1 MGKSRVRRLIQ
12 VGHSRKRINKES
24 RDCIHLRD
32 NDTVVRFKTGQG
44 VDSLFFMS
52 GPALQ
57 KGEINC

>member
-1 MGKSRVRRLIQ
+1 MGKRRLIQ

-24 RDCIHLRD
+24 RDQIHLRD
-32 NDTVVRFKTGQG
+32 NDTVVRFKTGQD
-44 VDSLFFMS
+44 VDSLFFVS